1 MAEIL
6 VLYYS
11 QHGSLAKMAQ
21 LMAEGVE
28 SILGAHAMIRCVPQ
42 VSPQN
47 EQTVPVIPEEGP
59 PYASVDDLKNC
70 TGLIMG
76 SPSYF
81 GNMSAPLKHF
91 LDQTSQL
98 WLSGAMIGKPAS
110 VFTST
115 SSLHGGQE
123 SVLISMMIPL
133 LHHGMV
139 ISGLPYSEP
148 SLFGRDSA
156 ATPYGAS
163 HLAASEESSLTD
175 NETSACLAQGK
186 RLAELAIK
194 LNA

>member
-1 MAEIL
+1 MADIL

-11 QHGSLAKMAQ
+11 QHGSVAKMAQ
-21 LMAEGVE
+21 YIAEGVE
-28 SILGAHAMIRCVPQ
+28 SISRATAVIRCVPQ
-42 VSPQN
+42 VSALHQKTQSPVPQD
-47 EQTVPVIPEEGP
+47 GP
-59 PYASVDDLKNC
+59 PFATIEDLKNC
-70 TGLIMG
+70 DGLIMG

-81 GNMSAPLKHF
+81 GNMSAALKHF
-91 LDQTSQL
+91 LDQSSQL

-123 SVLISMMIPL
+123 SVLLSMMIPL
-133 LHHGMV
+133 MHHGML

-148 SLFGRDSA
+148 SLFGQDSA

-163 HLAASEESSLTD
+163 HVAANEHSSLSDNESS
-175 NETSACLAQGK
+175 ACIALGK
-186 RLAELAIK
+186 RLAELALK